1 MRKVCVVGL
10 LIAVVL
16 LGVVVLKRTWVHR
29 QPEYLGKPFVWW
41 ATIWCVGSTQEEL
54 QGAEVAL
61 RQMGTNCLP
70 FVLSELQ
77 CSDNKPVEWLM
88 QLVRRAR
95 IVRIQ
100 YDPPWFRRDRAR
112 AALKAI
118 GPILG
123 KTRLLELMAHRSQS
137 VREAAADALAQLP
150 VPEGQE
156 ALLDCLG
163 STDARVRAAATVGL
177 RSGGYFPHRA
187 IELLAQALADA
198 DAGVRIAAADSLVD
212 YCRVYAGSVPAA
224 ALSNLVRSLEDPDPG
239 VRRCSATALGLT
251 KAQDAWVIAALTA
264 ATNDPDPQVRDSA
277 RAALINT
284 SPDMSPRTTEMRQP

>member
-70 FVLSELQ
+70 FILSELQ
-77 CSDNKPVEWLM
+77 RGDSKPVDWLM
-88 QLVRRAR
+88 QLVQRVR
-95 IVRIQ
+95 IVRIR
-100 YDPPWFRRDRAR
+100 YTPPWFRRDRAQT
-112 AALKAI
+112 ALIAIAPSSGKA
-118 GPILG
+118 
-123 KTRLLELMAHRSQS
+123 RLLELMAHRSQS

-163 STDARVRAAATVGL
+163 SSDARVRAAAAVGL
-177 RSGGYFPHRA
+177 PAGGYYPPCA
-187 IELLAQALADA
+187 TELLALALGDA
-198 DAGVRIAAADSLVD
+198 DAWVRTAAAESLLD
-212 YCRVYAGSVPAA
+212 YCRVYAGRVPAA
-224 ALSNLVRSLEDPDPG
+224 ALSKLVGNLGDSNPA
-239 VRRCSATALGLT
+239 VRRCSPTALGLT
-251 KAQDAWVIAALTA
+251 KAQDA
-264 ATNDPDPQVRDSA
+264 
-277 RAALINT
+277 
-284 SPDMSPRTTEMRQP
+284 